1 MTGRIVLLG
10 ATGYTGDLVLHA
22 LLRRGIKPVLAGRNR
37 AAARALAEQAGGLE
51 FAVAD
56 ASDTA
61 SITALVSPG
70 DVLIT
75 TVGPFERFGY
85 PVAEAAA
92 LAGAHYIDS
101 TGEVGF
107 VRELQG
113 RLHGIARAN
122 GSIMLPAFGYDYVP
136 GVLAGTLAALPGP
149 QADRRVHPAGDR
161 PARRTRCRRT

>member
-1 MTGRIVLLG
+1 M
-10 ATGYTGDLVLHA
+10 
-22 LLRRGIKPVLAGRNR
+22 
-37 AAARALAEQAGGLE
+37 
-51 FAVAD
+51 
-56 ASDTA
+56 
-61 SITALVSPG
+61 SPG

-113 RLHGIARAN
+113 RLDGIARAN

-136 GVLAGTLAALPGP
+136 GVLAGTLATRGTRVDEPM
-149 QADRRVHPAGDR
+149 RRHARAVLRSYIHDAGR
-161 PARRTRCRRT
+161 P